1 MTETKER
8 FILLDIIKIFAFYAI
23 VCYHFFNDFWYGQD
37 DIFLTVLS
45 PSPGAAVARF
55 FCINFQSAGFV
66 LSFICLALVGFRR
79 YSTERLTKLSFI
91 LLGAFLVYDGFMF
104 FTSTDFVYWDFIP
117 LLITALFFT
126 VILNKLN
133 LPTEKIQIAMSIMLI
148 YPFWELSQ
156 PGQSIIVQ
164 ALIGTCRG
172 WVSSWSFFP
181 WFGFVTLALGLG
193 SWAGRHRE
201 RLRRAKA
208 WEIPVITFALCLF
221 VPAFLTYNQNQVTSE
236 WECLAFRQGVIIF
249 LMLLVGIIALC
260 RISLLDVTNR
270 VLTLIKLNL
279 VSRLKIAQNT
289 GVAYLLHFIPI
300 SLMSA
305 AVDSGSLEAPM
316 ASVYVVLTA
325 FLFPEL
331 VLRLVPQL
339 DRHRHSR
346 SK

>member
-8 FILLDIIKIFAFYAI
+8 FILLDIIKVFAFYAI

-79 YSTERLTKLSFI
+79 YSTERLAKLGLI
-91 LLGAFLVYDGFMF
+91 LFGAFVIYDIFMLF
-104 FTSTDFVYWDFIP
+104 SSTDFVYWDFIP

-126 VILNKLN
+126 VALNKLK

-148 YPFWELSQ
+148 YPFWELAQ
-156 PGQSIIVQ
+156 PGQSIFVQ

-181 WFGFVTLALGLG
+181 WFGFITLALGLG
-193 SWAGRHRE
+193 SWAARHRE
-201 RLRRAKA
+201 RLRVTQV
-208 WEIPVITFALCLF
+208 WEWPLIAFALCLF
-221 VPAFLTYNQNQVTSE
+221 VPAFLAYNKNQITSD
-236 WECLAFRQGVIIF
+236 WECLAFRQGVVIF
-249 LMLLVGIIALC
+249 LMLLVGIVAIC
-260 RISLLDVTNR
+260 RISLLDSCNR
-270 VLTLIKLNL
+270 ALTLSKLNII
-279 VSRLKIAQNT
+279 SRLKIAQNT
-289 GVAYLLHFIPI
+289 GVAYLIHFIPI
-300 SLMSA
+300 SILSA
-305 AVDSGSLEAPM
+305 LVDSGSLEAPM
-316 ASVYVVLTA
+316 ASVYVVLGA

-339 DRHRHSR
+339 DRHRRFR